1 LRGSPVEPGIKPFLG
16 YRPASASSLFV
27 GPIEILETGI
37 CRHQTGERRHAH
49 CVGYTM
55 GYPSEHGVNLTFEIN
70 YLRVAVNP
78 TLIRAFEVKLLQAS
92 LRSSPRRTKK
102 SSES

>member
-1 LRGSPVEPGIKPFLG
+1 LRDSPAEAGIKPFFG

-37 CRHQTGERRHAH
+37 RRHQTRERRHAH
-49 CVGYTM
+49 YVGYTM

-78 TLIRAFEVKLLQAS
+78 TVSLQN
-92 LRSSPRRTKK
+92 LSSAVSDSVPACL
-102 SSES
+102 

>member
-1 LRGSPVEPGIKPFLG
+1 LRGSPAEAGIKPFFG

-37 CRHQTGERRHAH
+37 RRHQTGERRHAH
-49 CVGYTM
+49 YVGYTM

-78 TLIRAFEVKLLQAS
+78 TLPPIARTFVFARIQRCNAG
-92 LRSSPRRTKK
+92 PRK
-102 SSES
+102 